1 MNDILAL
8 AAEVRQRYLQVYRAR
23 LSKFLEEH
31 HPAAGELLIELQR
44 DAALPYRLYRA
55 DMVTSEGGQVAV
67 HELVTDTFL
76 QFTPF
81 GVEMADHVTAAVH
94 PFLWSEVELHANTVL
109 LPEPVESWALRWL
122 DLDDAHP
129 QDEDGLQGVI
139 HSVLRDDGADGSTL
153 ITVDFG
159 SAPVDALKELI
170 ELAYA
175 CGASHVSILSPSLQ

>member
-8 AAEVRQRYLQVYRAR
+8 AAEVRQRHLQAMRAE
-23 LSKFLEEH
+23 LAAFMDEYE
-31 HPAAGELLIELQR
+31 PAAAEVLFELQR
-44 DAALPYRLYRA
+44 DESLPFRLYRA
-55 DMVTSEGGQVAV
+55 DMATSVDGVAQPHDMAPSV
-67 HELVTDTFL
+67 HLEFE
-76 QFTPF
+76 PF